1 MEKYKLAN
9 GDEYDIIRFSD
20 SCAVAKNGGIV
31 YSGSYA
37 ECRKYIEAMREIVK
51 LKRGGTRAWQR

>member
-1 MEKYKLAN
+1 MERYELTN
-9 GDEYDIIRFSD
+9 GDVYEVIRFSD

-31 YSGSYA
+31 HSGSYA

-51 LKRGGTRAWQR
+51 LKRV

>member
-51 LKRGGTRAWQR
+51 LKRV

>member
-20 SCAVAKNGGIV
+20 SCAVAKME
-31 YSGSYA
+31 A
-37 ECRKYIEAMREIVK
+37 LYILAHMQNVEN
-51 LKRGGTRAWQR
+51 T

>member
-9 GDEYDIIRFSD
+9 GEEDDIIRFSD
-20 SCAVAKNGGIV
+20 NCVVAKNRSIV

-37 ECRKYIEAMREIVK
+37 ECRKYIEAMREVVRK
-51 LKRGGTRAWQR
+51 V